1 MGSIPIARS
10 TFRRAMP
17 MTLLDGFTSIRGL
30 RDQIHICSSCDE
42 ASDNLA
48 DDGMIIDRWDPNRA
62 EIAAHDLLRALFRKN
77 FSANHERRGAAA

>member
-1 MGSIPIARS
+1 
-10 TFRRAMP
+10 MP

-48 DDGMIIDRWDPNRA
+48 DDGMIIDRIR
-62 EIAAHDLLRALFRKN
+62 IGLKSLLTTCSARFSGKTSQQTTNGVELRRK
-77 FSANHERRGAAA
+77 RGPPE

>member
-1 MGSIPIARS
+1 
-10 TFRRAMP
+10 MP

-62 EIAAHDLLRALFRKN
+62 EIAAHDLLRALFRKS
-77 FSANHERRGAAA
+77 FSANHERRGVAA

>member
-1 MGSIPIARS
+1 VGSIPIARS

-17 MTLLDGFTSIRGL
+17 RTLPIRGL

-42 ASDNLA
+42 ASDNWA
-48 DDGMIIDRWDPNRA
+48 DDGMIIDRWNPNRA

-77 FSANHERRGAAA
+77 FSAHHERRGDAALA